1 MTNNVKPVRNLRNLE
16 MLKRK
21 FSNRRLLMKMLIVK
35 DKSVKAKRTE
45 SKTSKHSKKLTKK
58 TLMN

>member
-1 MTNNVKPVRNLRNLE
+1 MTNNVKTVRNLRNLE

-35 DKSVKAKRTE
+35 DKSVKAKRME